1 MARLARV
8 PEVETVIDAYRADLV
23 RAGHFAENEVTS
35 PARAFLLRIGG
46 PAGWSRLSLEQQCAV
61 VGARESALVT
71 WMIAAGHVRARP
83 AFFARGYQRLGQVA
97 AWVHPDFHQRF
108 LQVAADVGFTP
119 KVAELQWWAVAK
131 VAAIAGV
138 PPGKLTRASFD
149 TASREL
155 IDAVER
161 YGARSGRITLSTRLY
176 GAEAT
181 LYHAGVIDGEPR
193 KRAPNQAAVRQQ
205 EWASVP
211 ARLAETLQG
220 YVEQMRVALRP
231 GSMPHIE
238 RTLREFALWLRDQA
252 PEVTAVRDLRRA
264 HIERYKRHVATKPN
278 LRGGRLSKRTIAGE
292 LSTLRICLERLGE
305 WDGEDAPARTLM
317 FPGDVPK
324 LDDPLP
330 RFIDDGAAKK
340 LIQAARASNDPFARL
355 AVEFLARTGLRRGE
369 FLDLTINSIVQIG
382 AAYWLHVPLGKLR
395 TDRYIPLHPQLKEL
409 LDDWVSRRPAS
420 LREPWL
426 FMDHGRRI
434 GPQTLGHALHKVA
447 REAGLGPITPHQLRH
462 TLATQAIN
470 RGMSL
475 EAIAALLG
483 HKSMRMT
490 MVYAKISNRTVADEY
505 FKVSAQVE
513 ALYDQPKQLP
523 ATAEGA
529 EMRKLRSEMH
539 RRMLGNG
546 YCARPVGLDCHFESI
561 CESCTYFQTTHEF
574 RPTLQRQRDDAAD
587 KRQVGRLK
595 IFDGLLDRLDAQAE
609 AS

>member
-1 MARLARV
+1 VARLARD
-8 PEVETVIDAYRADLV
+8 PEVEALIAAYRADLIA
-23 RAGHFAENEVTS
+23 AGHFAENEVTS

-61 VGARESALVT
+61 SGARESALVT
-71 WMIAAGHVRARP
+71 WLVTAGHVP
-83 AFFARGYQRLGQVA
+83 ATPEFLACGCQRLGRVA
-97 AWVHPDFHQRF
+97 AWVHAEFHQRF
-108 LQVAADVGFTP
+108 TQVAADVGFTP

-131 VAAIAGV
+131 VAAAAGV
-138 PPGKLTRASFD
+138 PPHRLNRARFDAASAELLVAALTLGTPSAHRC
-149 TASREL
+149 
-155 IDAVER
+155 
-161 YGARSGRITLSTRLY
+161 LSTRLY

-181 LYHAGVIDGEPR
+181 LYHASVIDGTPR
-193 KRAPNQAAVRQQ
+193 KRAAARQQ

-211 ARLAETLQG
+211 ARLAQTLQG
-220 YVEQMRVALRP
+220 YVEQMRIALRP

-238 RTLREFALWLRDQA
+238 RTLREFALWLRDHA

-264 HIERYKRHVATKPN
+264 HIERYQRHVAQKPN

-292 LSTLRICLERLGE
+292 LSTLRVCLERLAE
-305 WDGEDAPARTLM
+305 WDGEDAPTRTLM

-330 RFIDDGAAKK
+330 RFIDDGAAKQ
-340 LIQAARASNDPFARL
+340 LIQAARASDDPFARL

-369 FLDLTINSIVQIG
+369 FLDLTVNSVVQIG
-382 AAYWLHVPLGKLR
+382 ASYWLHVPLGKLR

-409 LDDWVSRRPAS
+409 LDEWVARRPAS

-426 FMDHGRRI
+426 FMDHGRRL
-434 GPQTLGHALHKVA
+434 GPESVRQALLNVA
-447 REAGLGPITPHQLRH
+447 EQAGLGTVTPHQLRH

-513 ALYDQPKQLP
+513 ALYDAPKQLP
-523 ATAEGA
+523 PEAEGS

-574 RPTLQRQRDDAAD
+574 RPTLERQRDDAAE
-587 KRQVGRLK
+587 KGQVGRLK
-595 IFDGLLDRLDAQAE
+595 IFDGLLERLDTQAK

>member
-1 MARLARV
+1 VARLARV
-8 PEVETVIDAYRADLV
+8 PEVEAVIDAYRADLLA
-23 RAGHFAENEVTS
+23 AGHFAENEVTS
-35 PARAFLLRIGG
+35 PARAFLLGVGG
-46 PAGWSRLSLEQQCAV
+46 PAGWSRLSVQEQWRVCEP
-61 VGARESALVT
+61 RESAVVM
-71 WMIAAGHVRARP
+71 WMIAAGHVRPRP
-83 AFFARGYQRLGQVA
+83 EFLVRSYQPLGKVSAWVHRAFHERFMQVA
-97 AWVHPDFHQRF
+97 AE
-108 LQVAADVGFTP
+108 LGFSV
-119 KVAELQWWAVAK
+119 KVAELQWWVVAK
-131 VAAIAGV
+131 VAAVAGV
-138 PPGKLTRASFD
+138 APDKLTRAKFD

-161 YGARSGRITLSTRLY
+161 CGARSGRITLTTRLY

-181 LYHAGVIDGEPR
+181 LYHARVIDGAPR
-193 KRAPNQAAVRQQ
+193 KRAANQATVRQR

-211 ARLAETLQG
+211 DRLADTLQG
-220 YVEQMRVALRP
+220 YVEQMRVTLRP
-231 GSMPHIE
+231 NSMPHIE

-264 HIERYKRHVATKPN
+264 HIERYKRHVAQKPN

-340 LIQAARASNDPFARL
+340 LIQAARASDDPFARL

-369 FLDLTINSIVQIG
+369 FLDLKVDSVVQIG

-409 LDDWVSRRPAS
+409 LDAWVAGRPAN

-426 FMDHGRRI
+426 FMAHGRRI
-434 GPQTLGHALHKVA
+434 GPESVRAALLKIA
-447 REAGLGPITPHQLRH
+447 EEAGLGTVTPHQLRH

-513 ALYDQPKQLP
+513 ALYDAPKQLP
-523 ATAEGA
+523 AEAEGQ

-546 YCARPVGLDCHFESI
+546 YCARPIGLDCHFESI
-561 CESCTYFQTTHEF
+561 CESCTNFQTTHEF
-574 RPTLQRQRDDAAD
+574 RPTLQRQRDDAAE
-587 KRQVGRLK
+587 KGQVGRLK
-595 IFDGLLDRLDAQAE
+595 IFDGLLTRLEQQA
-609 AS
+609 S